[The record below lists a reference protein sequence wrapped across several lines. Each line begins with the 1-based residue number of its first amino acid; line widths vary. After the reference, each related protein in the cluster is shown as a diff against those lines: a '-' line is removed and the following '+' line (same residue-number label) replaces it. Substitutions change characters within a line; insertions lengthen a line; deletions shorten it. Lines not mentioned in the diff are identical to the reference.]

1 MRMLWRRMPGFIRW
15 SLVTM
20 VILVIVGAGVYAF
33 QVLTITGEVAVVE
46 SIDIVEPKTF
56 SVTLKPNESDV
67 RTFTVT
73 NTSSAAVEVSFVVA
87 ISPSGQGLTAET
99 SPDDLTVPGNG
110 NAQFTLTTEAEN
122 DVVPQIYT
130 VTVGIDR

>member
-1 MRMLWRRMPGFIRW
+1 MRKLWNGLASVIRW

-33 QVLTITGEVAVVE
+33 RVLTITGEVAVVE
-46 SIDIVEPKTF
+46 STDIVEPKTF

-73 NTSSAAVEVSFVVA
+73 NTSNAAVEVSFVVA
-87 ISPSGQGLTAET
+87 ISPSGQGVEAET
-99 SPDDLTVPGNG
+99 LPTGLTVPGNG

-122 DVVPQIYT
+122 DVVPQLYT